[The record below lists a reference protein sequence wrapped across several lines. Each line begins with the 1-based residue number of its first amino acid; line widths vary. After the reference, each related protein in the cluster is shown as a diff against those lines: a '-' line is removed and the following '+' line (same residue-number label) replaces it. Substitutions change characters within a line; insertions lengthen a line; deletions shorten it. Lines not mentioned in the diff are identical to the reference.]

1 MENQMKT
8 NLLSI
13 KALRNSTQSP
23 SVKALLAKH
32 LAVARREAASLRR
45 YAALRPGRVADHC
58 NGVAAEIE
66 AAING

>member
-1 MENQMKT
+1 MKT

-13 KALRNSTQSP
+13 KALQHSKTQSP

-58 NGVAAEIE
+58 NGLAAEIE